1 MKKLTPKQQRFAEE
15 FVCDFNGTAAAIRAG
30 YSRKTARFT
39 ASQNLTK
46 PNVAAF
52 IEAELARLREET
64 GLKAE
69 RVIEELRK
77 VAFSNLTHFVR
88 WDAEGVTFLDSGDLT
103 ANQSAAISDVSQT
116 ITQHGGTRRI
126 KLHDKPRALEMLG
139 RYFSLFTD
147 KVEHTH
153 RSQIRVT
160 EIREH
165 YSVYPE
171 EDE

>member
-1 MKKLTPKQQRFAEE
+1 MGEHHVYRPWGA
-15 FVCDFNGTAAAIRAG
+15 
-30 YSRKTARFT
+30 
-39 ASQNLTK
+39 
-46 PNVAAF
+46 
-52 IEAELARLREET
+52 EAEAIAINRPLSA
-64 GLKAE
+64 
-69 RVIEELRK
+69 V
-77 VAFSNLTHFVR
+77 SNPAVDHR
-88 WDAEGVTFLDSGDLT
+88 PAGGVTFLDSGDLT
-103 ANQSAAISDVSQT
+103 ANQSAATSDISQT